1 MAVDK
6 KYGRVTLEHGNIGEN
21 EPVIV
26 FRAQDKLLPQVLAHY
41 HMLCMHAGS
50 PMRHLRLV
58 AERFHEIKAWQSLY
72 DTKVPDSES
81 SRAWMKED
89 DDAEER

>member
-1 MAVDK
+1 MPVDP
-6 KYGRVTLEHGNIGEN
+6 KYGRVTLEHGSHIPDN

-26 FRAQDKLLPQVLAHY
+26 FRAKDKLLPQVLAHY

-58 AERFHEIKAWQSLY
+58 AEAFQRIKAWQSMY
-72 DTKVPDSES
+72 ETKVPDSET
-81 SRAWMKED
+81 SRAWLEEP
-89 DDAEER
+89 DATE

>member
-1 MAVDK
+1 MPVDP
-6 KYGRVTLEHGNIGEN
+6 KYGRVSLEHGDHIPAD

-26 FRAQDKLLPQVLAHY
+26 FRAKDKLLPQVLAHY

-58 AERFHEIKAWQSLY
+58 AEAFHKIKAWQAEH
-72 DTKVPDSES
+72 DTKAPDSET
-81 SRAWMKED
+81 SRTWMEEPP
-89 DDAEER
+89 DAT